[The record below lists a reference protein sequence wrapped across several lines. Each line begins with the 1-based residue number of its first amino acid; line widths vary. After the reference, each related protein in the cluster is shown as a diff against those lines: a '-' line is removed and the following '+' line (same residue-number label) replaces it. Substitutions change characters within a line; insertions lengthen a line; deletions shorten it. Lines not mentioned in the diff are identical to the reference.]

1 MLLFSIS
8 SVVSLIK
15 ALNVGDQIFPPA
27 LSEKGGVVTEGL

>member
-27 LSEKGGVVTEGL
+27 LSEKGGVVMEGL